1 MVLVKIA
8 RAIATP
14 VLPLMGGG
22 RGNALDT
29 LGDEWNGFSLDF
41 ISNTYAM
48 RRSVSSE
55 LLLGSGP
62 NRADTGIGV
71 DFTANN
77 YAIGV

>member
-1 MVLVKIA
+1 VKLA

-22 RGNALDT
+22 RGSALDT
-29 LGDEWNGFSLDF
+29 LGDEWSGFSLDF

-48 RRSVSSE
+48 RNAVSSE
-55 LLLGSGP
+55 LLLGPGP
-62 NRADTGIGV
+62 NRADAGIGI